1 MYDLGLFN
9 IDTFTDTNVDINSSH
24 QSIRSQ
30 YYSPYKFAEL
40 KNSETKH
47 IILNK
52 SFSMLHNNVRSLK
65 RNLENLQT
73 HLLQELHFNFR
84 VIGITE
90 TKIRDN
96 DFFYFNPNMENVP
109 TPLASG
115 GVGMYIRDNLK
126 YTVSEKCS
134 NKAFQALWVEI
145 DFPHKSII
153 ICGVIY

>member
-1 MYDLGLFN
+1 
-9 IDTFTDTNVDINSSH
+9 
-24 QSIRSQ
+24 
-30 YYSPYKFAEL
+30 
-40 KNSETKH
+40 
-47 IILNK
+47 
-52 SFSMLHNNVRSLK
+52 MLHNNVRSLK